1 MELVKYIGKRLLT
14 LIPVLLGIS
23 FCAFLLGVIAPGDP
37 VEQALTS
44 IGIEFP
50 TPEQTESMRE
60 ELGLNDSIPEQ
71 YLRWL
76 GNAIQG
82 DFGESY
88 FTSVKVADEFAR
100 RIPVTLKVAA
110 LAMLLTIVMS
120 LVMGICMAIWRNKLM
135 DKVLRC
141 ISVVML
147 SVPGFW
153 LAMLMIM
160 LFSEQLRWLPTSGNG
175 GLAHMIMPAFTL
187 SCATIGTVARIT
199 RASLLTE
206 LGEQYILVA
215 KAKGL
220 GNKLV
225 VLRHASANALVP
237 IITLMG
243 NYFGG
248 ILGGATIVESIFA
261 LNGMGSYVLT
271 AIKSNDYPVVQ
282 AYVLYTGCIYVVVTL
297 LIDLLYVAV
306 NPKIRLGG
314 GAGT

>member
-1 MELVKYIGKRLLT
+1 MELIKYIGKRLLT
-14 LIPVLLGIS
+14 LVPVLLGIS
-23 FCAFLLGVIAPGDP
+23 FCAFILGILAPGDP
-37 VEQALTS
+37 AEQALFS
-44 IGIEFP
+44 IGIELP
-50 TPEQTESMRE
+50 TEIQMEEMRE
-60 ELGLNDSIPEQ
+60 ELGLNDPIHEQ

-76 GNAIQG
+76 GNAIHA

-100 RIPVTLKVAA
+100 RIPVTLKIAF
-110 LAMLLTIVMS
+110 LAMIWTSIMS
-120 LVMGICMAIWRNKLM
+120 VFMGICMAIWRNKLF
-135 DKVLRC
+135 DKVLRT
-141 ISVVML
+141 ISVIML

-153 LAMLMIM
+153 LAMLLIM

-175 GLAHMIMPAFTL
+175 GLAHMIMPTFTL
-187 SCATIGTVARIT
+187 TCATIGTVARIT

-220 GNKLV
+220 ANRLV

-237 IITLMG
+237 IVTLMG

-248 ILGGATIVESIFA
+248 ILGGATIIESIFA
-261 LNGMGSYVLT
+261 LNGMGSYVLS
-271 AIKSNDYPVVQ
+271 AIKSNDYPIVQ

-297 LIDLLYVAV
+297 FIDLLYVAV

-314 GAGT
+314 GSGK